1 MKNLRVWW
9 LTLGCIG
16 LLIALPLALRKD
28 STQMPTAGTRRLVIY
43 TPHSETIRKEFA
55 EAFSR
60 HWRKTHSQDV
70 YIDWRSPGGT
80 SEIRLVLDAG
90 FKAADEGKL
99 AGIGADLFF
108 GGGEPDFASQARKG
122 RLVPLQVFQNHPEWF
137 APGGPIPEMFTGE
150 RLWAKDRTWS
160 SSCLSR
166 FGICWSPGRW
176 QALGLSPPTRWA
188 DLTHP
193 KLRGQLAL
201 ADPTKSGSV
210 ARTFELI
217 IQAEMQRS
225 LADPARQGLTEAQR
239 LALGW
244 ADGLRLLQRLSANAR
259 YFSDSSTKVPLDV
272 ADGNAAA
279 GMCVDYYGAAF
290 AHQVNRPGTTRLIW
304 TAPAA
309 GSTVSGDPIAV
320 LRGAPEPELAQAF
333 VEFVL
338 SPEGQALWSS
348 PVGALHG
355 PRERELFRPPVRQ
368 DAYETLPADRAAL
381 SPYRTGDHLQY
392 RPELT
397 SAAFGTIRRAVRVMC
412 IDTHEELKEAWTEII
427 RAGLP
432 AEALATMADVSAFPY
447 REGGKGDL
455 GLDSTDPLVS
465 ARRMSELAEI
475 FRQNYRRAAE
485 QARQHPTAR

>member
-1 MKNLRVWW
+1 
-9 LTLGCIG
+9 
-16 LLIALPLALRKD
+16 
-28 STQMPTAGTRRLVIY
+28 
-43 TPHSETIRKEFA
+43 
-55 EAFSR
+55 
-60 HWRKTHSQDV
+60 V

-90 FKAADEGKL
+90 YKAADETKR

-108 GGGEPDFASQARKG
+108 GGGEPDFASQAKKG
-122 RLVPLQVFQNHPEWF
+122 RLVPLQAFQNHPEWF
-137 APGGPIPEMFTGE
+137 AKGGPIPEMFTGE
-150 RLWAKDRTWS
+150 RLWAKDRTWC

-166 FGICWSPGRW
+166 FGICWSPQRW
-176 QALGLSPPTRWA
+176 QALGLTPPTRWM
-188 DLTHP
+188 DLTDP

-225 LADPARQGLTEAQR
+225 LAAPERQAWPEAQR
-239 LALGW
+239 LAQGW
-244 ADGLRLLQRLSANAR
+244 SDGLRLVQRLAANAR
-259 YFSDSSTKVPLDV
+259 YFADSSTKVPLDV

-290 AHQVNRPGTTRLIW
+290 AQHVNRPGVTRLLW

-309 GSTVSGDPIAV
+309 GTTVSGDPIAV

-333 VEFVL
+333 AEFVL

-348 PVGALHG
+348 PVGAPFG

-368 DAYETLPADRAAL
+368 DAYEKLPAERAAL
-381 SPYRTGDHLQY
+381 SPYLTGDHLQY

-412 IDTHEELKEAWTEII
+412 IDTHEELKQAWAEVV

-432 AEALATMADVSAFPY
+432 ADALATMSDVSALPY
-447 REGGKGDL
+447 REGGKGDP
-455 GLDSTDPLVS
+455 GLDSPDPLAS
-465 ARRMSELAEI
+465 ARRMAELAET
-475 FRQNYRRAAE
+475 FRRNYQRAAE
-485 QARQHPTAR
+485 QARQHQPAR

>member
-1 MKNLRVWW
+1 MKNLRTWW

-16 LLIALPLALRKD
+16 LLIALPLSLRKD
-28 STQMPTAGTRRLVIY
+28 STQTPSAGARRLVIF
-43 TPHSETIRKEFA
+43 TPHSETIRQEFA
-55 EAFSR
+55 EAFAR
-60 HWRKTHSQDV
+60 HWRKSHAEDV

-80 SEIRLVLDAG
+80 SEIRLVLDASY
-90 FKAADEGKL
+90 KAADESKR

-108 GGGEPDFASQARKG
+108 GGGEPDFASQAKKG
-122 RLVPLQVFQNHPEWF
+122 RLAPLQAFQRHPEWF
-137 APGGPIPEMFTGE
+137 ATGGPIPEIFTGE
-150 RLWAKDRTWS
+150 RLWAKDRTWC

-166 FGICWSPGRW
+166 FGICWAPERW
-176 QALGLSPPTRWA
+176 QALGLSAPTRWA
-188 DLTHP
+188 DLTDP

-225 LADPARQGLTEAQR
+225 LAAPERQALPETQR

-244 ADGLRLLQRLSANAR
+244 RDGLRLVQRLAANAR

-290 AHQVNRPGTTRLIW
+290 AHQVNRPGATRLIW

-309 GSTVSGDPIAV
+309 GTTVSGDPIAV

-333 VEFVL
+333 AEFVL

-348 PVGALHG
+348 PVGGPHG
-355 PRERELFRPPVRQ
+355 PRARELFRPPVRQ
-368 DAYETLPADRAAL
+368 DAYASLPPDRAAL
-381 SPYRTGDHLQY
+381 SPYRNGDHLQY

-412 IDTHEELKEAWTEII
+412 IDTHEELKEAWAEII

-432 AEALATMADVSAFPY
+432 ADALETMADVSAFPY
-447 REGGKGDL
+447 REGGKGDP
-455 GLDSTDPLVS
+455 GLDSTDPLVA
-465 ARRMSELAEI
+465 ARRLSELAEF
-475 FRQNYRRAAE
+475 FRQNYRRAAA
-485 QARQHPTAR
+485 QARQHPTPR

>member
-1 MKNLRVWW
+1 
-9 LTLGCIG
+9 
-16 LLIALPLALRKD
+16 
-28 STQMPTAGTRRLVIY
+28 
-43 TPHSETIRKEFA
+43 
-55 EAFSR
+55 
-60 HWRKTHSQDV
+60 
-70 YIDWRSPGGT
+70 
-80 SEIRLVLDAG
+80 
-90 FKAADEGKL
+90 
-99 AGIGADLFF
+99 
-108 GGGEPDFASQARKG
+108 
-122 RLVPLQVFQNHPEWF
+122 
-137 APGGPIPEMFTGE
+137 
-150 RLWAKDRTWS
+150 
-160 SSCLSR
+160 
-166 FGICWSPGRW
+166 
-176 QALGLSPPTRWA
+176 
-188 DLTHP
+188 
-193 KLRGQLAL
+193 L

-225 LADPARQGLTEAQR
+225 LKDPARQGLTEAQR

-244 ADGLRLLQRLSANAR
+244 TDGLRLLQRLSANAR

-309 GSTVSGDPIAV
+309 GTTVSGDPIAV

-333 VEFVL
+333 VKFVL

-348 PVGALHG
+348 PVGAPYG

-368 DAYETLPADRAAL
+368 DAYESLPAERAAL

-412 IDTHEELKEAWTEII
+412 IDTHEELKEAWTEIV

-432 AEALATMADVSAFPY
+432 AEALATMTDVSAFPY